1 MSRYTALAKI
11 IYPKRKARLAEVL
24 IYLQKK
30 GMGLQELEQAIFAPR
45 IIPILRK
52 KTTAKTQKGI
62 RKDFIGPFLK
72 ALRGSR
78 TLLAAKEALE
88 IKTLSTYHHWET
100 GRRDIPFEM
109 FLKAIDVF
117 SDRLPAFLGTLG
129 LKNKLKAQ
137 GFEDLQ
143 IEIGKYELFF
153 NDPWTPT
160 IFMSLS
166 LPQVLSLSNT
176 HEQAFFLSQRLKIP
190 LSSVEKSFDLLIQ
203 LKLVCQE
210 EGRLLSNPV
219 QLNAI
224 PSITPKKINEI
235 HQYWFDQAANFLNYP
250 GYHKLEQHALT
261 HESKDKIVQWISELR
276 DKIRQEVKA
285 SDKPETL
292 IHIHWKLAEL
302 IT

>member
-1 MSRYTALAKI
+1 MSRYAILAKI
-11 IYPKRKARLAEVL
+11 IYPKRKARLPEVL
-24 IYLQKK
+24 LFLQKE
-30 GMGLQELEQAIFAPR
+30 GMKLQEMEQAIFAPR
-45 IIPILRK
+45 IVPTLRK
-52 KTTAKTQKGI
+52 KSKMKTQLGI
-62 RKDFIGPFLK
+62 RKDFIVPFLK

-88 IKTLSTYHHWET
+88 ITTLSTYHHWEM

-117 SDRLPAFLGTLG
+117 SGRLPAFLETLG

-137 GFEDLQ
+137 GLEDLH
-143 IEIGKYELFF
+143 IGRYELFF

-160 IFMSLS
+160 ILMSLR
-166 LPQVLSLSNT
+166 LPQVLKLSNPQ
-176 HEQAFFLSQRLKIP
+176 EQAVFLSHSLKIP
-190 LSSVEKSFDLLIQ
+190 LSSVEKSLDLLVQ
-203 LKLVCQE
+203 LQLIYQK
-210 EGRLLSNPV
+210 EGKFFSNPV
-219 QLNAI
+219 QFNVI
-224 PSITPKKINEI
+224 PSITPEKINEI

-276 DKIRQEVKA
+276 EKIRQEVK
-285 SDKPETL
+285 SSGEPETL
-292 IHIHWKLAEL
+292 IHIHWQLAEL